1 MSEPNDALRA
11 ARESVES
18 PSSPGQPLTRE
29 ELAEAVNAQVFRST
43 GKVTAIDANHIG
55 KWERGVI
62 RWPAAH
68 YRAAIRAVLD
78 VATDADLGF
87 RRGGSGCTTEDVDRK
102 TFLRSTLGLG
112 AGAALARATPAVAAL
127 AGGQDDLVSAVA
139 GPTQDY
145 RRMESSVSS
154 QYLAPAA
161 EGHLRLAKQVV
172 HEKVRSS
179 KGFST
184 LSEIAG
190 LAAWLAADRG
200 DSATARARYKESIR
214 YAESSRNSLLV
225 SYMTASLGHYAVEM
239 GDPRQGLHLLDR
251 AAQYQDGHTPAA
263 ARAWLASL
271 RAVAFGAMGD
281 RAQTLDALRT
291 AQRNTDR
298 QTSDA
303 QWPWVFAFT
312 SAKAARYQSTAL
324 AALGDYSGSRAAYT
338 AAIPTIT
345 APKPLALAK
354 VEFADLMVS
363 MRQED
368 EACRLAVEALQ
379 VGKQYGSEKI
389 VERVRDLRSRMG
401 TMCRDAKLLDRMLID
416 LYD

>member
-1 MSEPNDALRA
+1 VSEPNDALRA
-11 ARESVES
+11 ARESIES
-18 PSSPGQPLTRE
+18 PSSPGQPLTRQ
-29 ELAEAVNAQVFRST
+29 ELAEAVNAQVFRAT
-43 GKVTAIDANHIG
+43 GEITAIDANHIG

-62 RWPAAH
+62 RWPAAR
-68 YRAAIRAVLD
+68 YRAALRAVLD
-78 VATDADLGF
+78 VATDAELGF
-87 RRGGSGCTTEDVDRK
+87 RKGGSGCNTEDVDRK
-102 TFLRSTLGLG
+102 TFLRTTLGLG
-112 AGAALARATPAVAAL
+112 AGAALARATPIVPAL
-127 AGGQDDLVSAVA
+127 SGGQDDLVSAVA

-172 HEKVRSS
+172 HEKIRNG
-179 KGFST
+179 KGFAT

-214 YAESSRNSLLV
+214 YAESSRNALLV

-251 AAQYQDGHTPAA
+251 AAKYHDNRTPAA

-298 QTSDA
+298 QASDA
-303 QWPWVFAFT
+303 QWPWLFAFT

-324 AALGDYSGSRAAYT
+324 AALGDHAGSRAAYA

-354 VEFADLMVS
+354 VEHASLMVS

-389 VERVRDLRSRMG
+389 VERVRDLRSGM
-401 TMCRDAKLLDRMLID
+401 TTKCSDANLLDRMLID